1 MKTKILSLFLLGCA
15 GIAFGQEIK
24 IGQRF
29 TFKAPAKHT
38 GTDLKKAELYDGAT
52 KNPNYLEDG
61 IKYEIA
67 DVTDKNI
74 IVKVDP
80 PFRVLEEGSTAIPKA
95 SYYNYKLFTVTKEE
109 FLAKAEEV
117 PEKPDRFSVGI
128 LTLPFKFRPQD
139 EKTFEAQF
147 NLNST
152 LNWRVGKFYS
162 TDFYVQIGAGLGSVE
177 LNSNNSLGIEAD
189 KNINAATLTMFSGLM
204 LQYKKVQAG
213 IYCGVDQI
221 NNQKHYQWNN
231 NGNLWFGF
239 GVGYQ
244 LFNVDLGGDTKKST
258 Q

>member
-1 MKTKILSLFLLGCA
+1 MKTKIVLLFLLGWA
-15 GIAFGQEIK
+15 GIVFGQEIK
-24 IGQRF
+24 IGQHF

-38 GTDLKKAELYDGAT
+38 ETDIKKAEIYDVAT

-61 IKYEIA
+61 IKYEIV
-67 DVTDKNI
+67 DISEKNVTL
-74 IVKVDP
+74 KVDP
-80 PFRVLEEGSTAIPKA
+80 PFRVLEEGSSTIPKA
-95 SYYNYKLFTVTKEE
+95 SYYNYKLFTITKEE
-109 FLAKAEEV
+109 FWAKAENI

-162 TDFYVQIGAGLGSVE
+162 TDFYIQIGAGLGSVE

-221 NNQKHYQWNN
+221 NNQRHYQWRN
-231 NGNLWFGF
+231 NGNMWFGF

-244 LFNVDLGGDTKKST
+244 LFNVDLGGESKKST